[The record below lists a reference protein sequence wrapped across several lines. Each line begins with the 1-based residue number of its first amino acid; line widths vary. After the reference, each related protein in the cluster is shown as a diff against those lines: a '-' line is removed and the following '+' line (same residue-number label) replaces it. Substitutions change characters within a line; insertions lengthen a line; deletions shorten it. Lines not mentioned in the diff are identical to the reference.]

1 MLNNKYIIIIIIVI
15 SLILIMIILINSGYT
30 NKNKSVKLNT
40 VKVYKETATVNTL
53 KTDITAKPK
62 IYTSYY
68 GIGKIEKDSVKQLT
82 DTLYTA
88 VVDTTIFYYDSS
100 GKTTGVFNLTSEY
113 LSDIKLSSNSL
124 FKLKINAINISRN
137 LQVYENYDN
146 EIVSE
151 TDKGNRFGVGIFA
164 GGLITHDKKLT
175 YGIGVGIIYKLIY

>member
-1 MLNNKYIIIIIIVI
+1 MLNNKYIITIIIGI
-15 SLILIMIILINSGYT
+15 SLILIVIIIINSGYT
-30 NKNKSVKLNT
+30 NKTKSVKFNT

-68 GIGKIEKDSVKQLT
+68 GIGKTEIDSVKKLT

-88 VVDTTIFYYDSS
+88 MFDTTIFYYDSC

-113 LSDIKLSSNSL
+113 LSDIKLSNNSL

-151 TDKGNRFGVGIFA
+151 TDKGNRFGLGIFA

-175 YGIGVGIIYKLIY
+175 YGIGVGIIYKLTY